1 MIKAVITADIMQSTE
16 MTDSARVLI
25 YTAVKDV
32 LNSTTKG
39 YNMQSEMYRGDSF
52 QCLIN
57 NPKDGLRVALLIKT
71 FIKSVLIKETLDTRK
86 QTFDVRMA
94 LGIGGISL
102 KTNNVITSDGE
113 AFQLSGRLLDELK
126 RTKATFSIVTNDD
139 FNNEL
144 SIESLLLDTIITD
157 LSPMQSEVIYYKLL
171 NYNETEIAKK
181 LNVNQSA
188 INQRSV
194 SGNWNVINKMVQ
206 HFEKM
211 YSNG

>member
-1 MIKAVITADIMQSTE
+1 MIKAVITADIIQSTE

-32 LNSTTKG
+32 LNRTDKD

-57 NPKDGLRVALLIKT
+57 NPKDGLRVALLIRT
-71 FIKSVLIKETLDTRK
+71 FIKSILTKETLHTRK
-86 QTFDVRMA
+86 QTFDARMA

-126 RTKATFSIVTNDD
+126 RAKAKFGIVTKDD

-144 SIESLLLDTIITD
+144 NIESLLLDTIITE
-157 LSPMQSEVIYYKLL
+157 LSPLQSEVIYYKLL
-171 NYNETEIAKK
+171 DYNETEIAKK
-181 LNVNQSA
+181 LKVNQSA

-194 SGNWNVINKMVQ
+194 SGNWKVINKMVE
-206 HFEKM
+206 HFEKI

>member
-1 MIKAVITADIMQSTE
+1 MIKAVITADIIQSTE
-16 MTDSARVLI
+16 MTDSARILI

-32 LNSTTKG
+32 LNRTNKD

-57 NPKDGLRVALLIKT
+57 NPKDGLRAALLIRT
-71 FIKSVLIKETLDTRK
+71 FIKSILTIETLHTRK

-126 RTKATFSIVTNDD
+126 RTKAQFGIVTKDD

-144 SIESLLLDTIITD
+144 NIESLLLDTIITE
-157 LSPMQSEVIYYKLL
+157 LSPLQSEVIYFKLL
-171 NYNETEIAKK
+171 DYNETEIAKK
-181 LNVNQSA
+181 LKVNQSA

-194 SGNWNVINKMVQ
+194 SGNWNVINKMVE
-206 HFEKM
+206 HFEKI